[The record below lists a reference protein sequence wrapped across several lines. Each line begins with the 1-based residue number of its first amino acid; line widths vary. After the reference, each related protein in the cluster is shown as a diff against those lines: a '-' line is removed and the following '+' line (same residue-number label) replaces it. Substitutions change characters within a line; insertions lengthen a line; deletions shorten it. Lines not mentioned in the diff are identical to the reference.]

1 MSQYILTREPVR
13 YPNDTWSQRFYY
25 MGSLLGFA
33 KMTAKVEEAERFTN
47 KAKTEKMAKMLGK
60 NWSVMKVE

>member
-25 MGSLLGFA
+25 MGSLLGLTE
-33 KMTAKVEEAERFTN
+33 MTAKVEEAERFTN
-47 KAKTEKMAKMLGK
+47 KKKAERMAKMFG
-60 NWSVMKVE
+60 NHWSVMKVE

>member
-25 MGSLLGFA
+25 MGSLLGLT

-47 KAKTEKMAKMLGK
+47 KAKTEKMTKMLGK